1 MGTWSTMHTCRL
13 PWKPRKM
20 NLANFSPSSRT
31 LANPLPPAPGP
42 VSSLA
47 PALYSSCENTAL
59 GVRLQSIQDCR
70 RPLNTHPARD
80 WALPCVQWTPGLESN
95 WLERTASQRS
105 LGFASSELLPDPV
118 VSFRWTSWWP
128 AGGYYWFPSW
138 QKNRLCVHW
147 GRERGGGEGVGHMV
161 RLKTEWMIRVL
172 FNHRSF
178 LFHCSWLFLKILWFL
193 LIYQVSVRKPFSHV
207 CMCVYTHHFMSA
219 WVGSI
224 LSEMHLKLI
233 HFLSIL
239 MAIH

>member
-147 GRERGGGEGVGHMV
+147 GRERGGA
-161 RLKTEWMIRVL
+161 RV
-172 FNHRSF
+172 
-178 LFHCSWLFLKILWFL
+178 
-193 LIYQVSVRKPFSHV
+193 
-207 CMCVYTHHFMSA
+207 
-219 WVGSI
+219 
-224 LSEMHLKLI
+224 
-233 HFLSIL
+233 
-239 MAIH
+239 